1 MWRIV
6 GNLIAAALYAVLATA
21 AFAPIV
27 LWIRSGH
34 GLTEQ
39 SLQGLVAVAIIVF
52 VAVLFTPKGKGAF
65 RRGAR
70 ITAYALLTM
79 PIPLAFIL
87 WHDLMEGIRE
97 NAVRT
102 IWFYALPILALMLV
116 PIVLGLILMLIS
128 RQKPPA

>member
-102 IWFYALPILALMLV
+102 IWFFALPILALMLV

>member
-87 WHDLMEGIRE
+87 WHDLMEGNRE
-97 NAVRT
+97 NAERT
-102 IWFYALPILALMLV
+102 IRIFALPILALMLV

>member
-97 NAVRT
+97 NAVRLD
-102 IWFYALPILALMLV
+102 WPLV